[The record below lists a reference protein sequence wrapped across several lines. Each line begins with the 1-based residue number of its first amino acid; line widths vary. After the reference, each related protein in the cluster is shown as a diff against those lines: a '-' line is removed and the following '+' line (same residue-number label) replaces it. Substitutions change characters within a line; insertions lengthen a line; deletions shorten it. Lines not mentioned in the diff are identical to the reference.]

1 VTAPATTPLTP
12 VVDKTLTED
21 DIVGRLRSGMTLG
34 IGGWGSRRKPMSVV
48 RAILRSDLTDLTVV
62 SCGGPDVGMLCAA
75 GRVRELVFA
84 FVTLDVIALEP
95 YFRRAREGG
104 ELATRELDEGM
115 LMLGLQAAAWRLPF
129 LPTRAGLGSDIL
141 RLDPDLRT
149 VISPY
154 PGPGGMPEE
163 LVAVPAIE
171 LDAAVVHVNRADAAG
186 NGQILDDD
194 PFFDQLFLGA
204 ARERFLTAEEI
215 VPTAELTAGADVR
228 TLDIGR
234 HLVDGVAQAP
244 GGSHPTA
251 CAPDRPRDLAFLR
264 AYADSAAED
273 DGWARWRAEWLDGVG
288 EAEYQR
294 KVAGGAEAGR

>member
-1 VTAPATTPLTP
+1 VTAPATTRPLTP

-48 RAILRSDLTDLTVV
+48 RAILRSDVTDLTVV

-75 GRVRELVFA
+75 GKVRELVFA
-84 FVTLDVIALEP
+84 FVTLDVIPLEP

-104 ELATRELDEGM
+104 EIATRELDEGM

-149 VISPY
+149 VTSPY
-154 PGPGGMPEE
+154 PGPSGQPEE

-186 NGQILDDD
+186 NAQILDDD

-204 ARERFLTAEEI
+204 ARERFITAEEI
-215 VPTAELTAGADVR
+215 VPTHALATGGDVR
-228 TLDIGR
+228 SLDVGR
-234 HLVDGVAQAP
+234 HLVDGVAHAP

-251 CAPDRPRDLAFLR
+251 CAPDRPRDLAFLT
-264 AYADSAAED
+264 AYADSAGD
-273 DGWARWRAEWLDGVG
+273 GDGWARWRREWLDGVD
-288 EAEYQR
+288 EAGYQR
-294 KVAGGAEAGR
+294 KVAP